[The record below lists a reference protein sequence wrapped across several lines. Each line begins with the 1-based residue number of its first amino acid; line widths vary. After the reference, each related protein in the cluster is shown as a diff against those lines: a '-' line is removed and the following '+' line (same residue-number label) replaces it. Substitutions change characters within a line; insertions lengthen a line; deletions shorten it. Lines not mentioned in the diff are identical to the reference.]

1 MTTKR
6 INLFLETDIVDV
18 IDAFAEMNKRSRT
31 HVIHELLRPSVPA
44 LKQLLKE
51 YDRLSKMTDS
61 ERLTA
66 LAKLTHVEEKL
77 SGTVRAMPDHLE
89 GLTK

>member
-66 LAKLTHVEEKL
+66 LAKLTHTEEKL
-77 SGTVRAMPDHLE
+77 SGTVRAMPAHLKGITE
-89 GLTK
+89 

>member
-44 LKQLLKE
+44 LKQLLKQ
-51 YDRLSKMTDS
+51 YDHLSKMSDS

-66 LAKLTHVEEKL
+66 LAKLNHIEEKL
-77 SGTVRAMPDHLE
+77 TNNARNMPKYLE
-89 GLTK
+89 GITK